1 MKIKINF
8 ENIENIFI
16 YINKNLF
23 YLLNKLKKYY
33 IWIKHHKYFLF
44 LIFSIIFISF
54 CTKRIYEVKLPY
66 KIYKCEVIDRSEY
79 NNNKYLILQETTN
92 NRIFKLNVTDSAYYL
107 SYKNKYLYF
116 NLLDNEIDPDIINPA
131 DNYVAIIVLL
141 FMLLLV
147 FTIIKIA
154 DIF

>member
-1 MKIKINF
+1 MKVKINIKRIPVKINYKKF
-8 ENIENIFI
+8 FIIRDIFSDII
-16 YINKNLF
+16 Y
-23 YLLNKLKKYY
+23 
-33 IWIKHHKYFLF
+33 WCSTHKYFLYLILTLF
-44 LIFSIIFISF
+44 LIFK
-54 CTKRIYEVKLPY
+54 CYTHGNKVKLIP
-66 KIYKCEVIDRSEY
+66 KTYKCEVIDRSEY

-131 DNYVAIIVLL
+131 DNYVVIIVLL

-147 FTIIKIA
+147 FTVIKIA